1 MGILPRLPRLN
12 LNLSQKLTYSPYGP
26 RPRRSPRLIKA
37 WIAALAIVVL
47 IMYYMMTRH
56 RDTTRSYANMLA
68 HGHGHGQAGGGDG
81 DSDGS
86 AVGGGS
92 GGGGAAG
99 VGTGAAAVAM
109 GD

>member
-26 RPRRSPRLIKA
+26 RPHRSPRLIKA

-68 HGHGHGQAGGGDG
+68 HGHGQAGGGDG
-81 DSDGS
+81 GGA
-86 AVGGGS
+86 AVRG

-99 VGTGAAAVAM
+99 EGVGTAAVAM